1 VSHTIQEDESCCI
14 YHELLSA
21 CQDPKIPA
29 TVAACFQ
36 VPHLLYCIGISFN
49 ILDQESWIIMSCSYS
64 GVSKKNFIRK
74 CQCTLLTTGYGLVI
88 SDPVFPSIV
97 EELLALTNTIP
108 ARPFNLGIS
117 LSIWV

>member
-1 VSHTIQEDESCCI
+1 MPHTIQEDESCCI

-36 VPHLLYCIGISFN
+36 VPHLLYYIGISFN

-64 GVSKKNFIRK
+64 GVSKKFLSENFSV
-74 CQCTLLTTGYGLVI
+74 CYLQQAMDWLFLTLYFHPLWKNCLH
-88 SDPVFPSIV
+88 
-97 EELLALTNTIP
+97 
-108 ARPFNLGIS
+108 
-117 LSIWV
+117 